1 MASTETGLRPPGSP
15 GPPGAPGAPGPPGG
29 PYGYTALKM
38 EFDPLL
44 VFLSVMV
51 ASVGAFTTLTT
62 VSYLFRVQ
70 NRTWYFTMLVQC
82 GLGLGVSTIWALHF
96 IGMRAINLIG
106 VDSADIKFDTGL
118 TLLSAVSP
126 WMFSTFAIHVLKSE
140 RSKLRILVAA
150 ILLTIGIGSMH
161 YTGVVAERGL
171 FNATIDPGMALIHM
185 PVVVICCILMALVF
199 AHLPTSVVLRCIAC
213 FFVACLTATAHY
225 FGMTPVSHRS
235 NPRGWTWQFLP
246 LGQSNVSAEACVI
259 VSLFCDVMLMA
270 SNSFYLEVIQVHEK
284 DEMSKELEHRKFVAD
299 ALPLMKRCQSMQFP
313 LTLVPA
319 KVFLEQGRLVQHETL
334 RDQYLLVMVDSP
346 ENAARVCKSR
356 NGGYI
361 VFFSHQWL
369 SRGYPDP
376 TGSQFRDMAYAVEEI
391 ARQRRIEINHIL
403 IWIDYCSIP
412 QSSPE
417 QQQLA
422 INSLPAYVA
431 ACNAF
436 VIVATA
442 ETHSDSN
449 ELCNFQSYSSR
460 FWCRLEVLC
469 ATMTTMNH
477 LDEMQ
482 EEQRLYIVAQQRLDS
497 MLVSD
502 EHGVKAEYM
511 DLFHVYQGNT
521 NCCACGHRLPN
532 GLTIACDKHRV
543 ATTLVGLY
551 GTMLVQAMRLRESR
565 LKSADQINFLEL
577 CEMLIEERQILFP
590 RQFFSSRIEAVHQYL
605 DEVSRC
611 FGRARGSRGQPLRR
625 AAAQTIGASGWRSAV
640 SMSSIPQFPS
650 LQSLPASIGSGIG
663 SGIGS
668 QSPSAWSDRSESV
681 EMVEMMNLEDL
692 SAELCH
698 RAHHRSE
705 AETEKE
711 ETSMDRMDRI
721 DAEQWKI
728 VTSQI

>member
-1 MASTETGLRPPGSP
+1 
-15 GPPGAPGAPGPPGG
+15 
-29 PYGYTALKM
+29 
-38 EFDPLL
+38 
-44 VFLSVMV
+44 
-51 ASVGAFTTLTT
+51 
-62 VSYLFRVQ
+62 
-70 NRTWYFTMLVQC
+70 
-82 GLGLGVSTIWALHF
+82 
-96 IGMRAINLIG
+96 
-106 VDSADIKFDTGL
+106 
-118 TLLSAVSP
+118 
-126 WMFSTFAIHVLKSE
+126 
-140 RSKLRILVAA
+140 
-150 ILLTIGIGSMH
+150 
-161 YTGVVAERGL
+161 
-171 FNATIDPGMALIHM
+171 
-185 PVVVICCILMALVF
+185 
-199 AHLPTSVVLRCIAC
+199 
-213 FFVACLTATAHY
+213 
-225 FGMTPVSHRS
+225 
-235 NPRGWTWQFLP
+235 
-246 LGQSNVSAEACVI
+246 
-259 VSLFCDVMLMA
+259 
-270 SNSFYLEVIQVHEK
+270 
-284 DEMSKELEHRKFVAD
+284 
-299 ALPLMKRCQSMQFP
+299 
-313 LTLVPA
+313 
-319 KVFLEQGRLVQHETL
+319 
-334 RDQYLLVMVDSP
+334 
-346 ENAARVCKSR
+346 
-356 NGGYI
+356 
-361 VFFSHQWL
+361 
-369 SRGYPDP
+369 
-376 TGSQFRDMAYAVEEI
+376 MAYAVEEI

-502 EHGVKAEYM
+502 EYGVKAEYM

-532 GLTIACDKHRV
+532 GLSIACDKHRV

-551 GTMLVQAMRLRESR
+551 GTMLVQAMRLRESK

-577 CEMLIEERQILFP
+577 CEMLIEENQTLFP

-625 AAAQTIGASGWRSAV
+625 AATATPQTIGWR

-650 LQSLPASIGSGIG
+650 PPAAT
-663 SGIGS
+663 GS
-668 QSPSAWSDRSESV
+668 QSPSAWSEPDRSES
-681 EMVEMMNLEDL
+681 VEMMNLEDL

-705 AETEKE
+705 FADTETEDN
-711 ETSMDRMDRI
+711 SI
-721 DAEQWKI
+721 DAEQWRV